1 MRGLP
6 LVALLLLVLGSAARA
21 QTAET
26 IDPLPDAP
34 GPVDL
39 LGDQWRLSLPPSD
52 ATRRIRAITRDDTI
66 QPVSLKETI
75 AIALEHN
82 PGIAARRLDPT
93 LATADVLA
101 AQSKFDPALDGG
113 ASWARWDTPNANAL
127 AGAGT
132 SAIVDRTREIDV
144 GVGKLLRSGASAR
157 VDFLTD
163 REATNAAF
171 ATLSPAYSPELRFSL
186 VQPLLRDFGLDFAYL
201 VVKVADSNAVASVHQ
216 YEADLAEFV
225 QAVIETYWNVVG
237 ARESVEVAREA
248 LTLAQRTV
256 EENEARVRVGLLAP
270 VGVLE
275 AQAEAAARET
285 DLIVAENVLK
295 TTRQR
300 LAQLAFYRPNDTVV
314 PRMLEPADEVV
325 VTPIELDEDDALERA
340 LGERPEVL
348 ASVLGVEARQY
359 SERAARN
366 ALLPRLDF
374 VGSYGLAGLSG
385 RAQPVTFGGTAA
397 PPSVFAGKESEAYD
411 VLADGDFDGYS
422 VGVRFEVP
430 LSNARAK
437 SEYARNRVQREQ
449 AELRHREL
457 LSQVML
463 EVRDATARVVDS
475 RKAIETS
482 RVARDLAEENLR
494 NQQKRHEVGIATTKD
509 LLDFQTQLTEARFTE
524 IQARVR
530 HAIAVAAWRRAQG
543 ALLEQYQVVVQHPS
557 RGKPWFTWF

>member
-1 MRGLP
+1 MPGVR
-6 LVALLLLVLGSAARA
+6 LLAVFLLALGSTAHAE
-21 QTAET
+21 TAET
-26 IDPLPDAP
+26 IDPLPDVP
-34 GPVDL
+34 GPIDL
-39 LGDQWRLSLPPSD
+39 LGDQWQLELPPSD
-52 ATRRIRAITRDDTI
+52 ATRRVGAITRDDTI
-66 QPVSLKETI
+66 EHVSLKRVI

-82 PGIAARRLDPT
+82 PGIAARRLEPT
-93 LATADVLA
+93 LRAADVLG
-101 AQSKFDPALDGG
+101 AQSKFDPAIDGG
-113 ASWARWDTPNANAL
+113 ASWARADTPNASAL
-127 AGAGT
+127 AGTDAL
-132 SAIVDRTREIDV
+132 IQRTRQIDV
-144 GVGKLLRSGASAR
+144 GIGKLLRSGASAR
-157 VDFLTD
+157 ADLLTD
-163 REATNAAF
+163 RRTTNAIF
-171 ATLSPAYSPELRFSL
+171 ASLSPEYSPELRFSL
-186 VQPLLRDFGLDFAYL
+186 TQPLLRDFGLDFAYL
-201 VVKVADSNAVASVHQ
+201 VVKVADSAAVASVHQ

-237 ARESVEVAREA
+237 ARESVEVQREA
-248 LTLAQRTV
+248 LALATRTV

-270 VGVLE
+270 VAVLE
-275 AQAEAAARET
+275 AQAEAKARET

-300 LAQLAFYRPNDTVV
+300 LAQLAFYRPNATVV
-314 PRMLEPADEVV
+314 PRMLEPGDEVV
-325 VTPIELDEDDALERA
+325 VAPVEIDEDAALERA

-348 ASVLGVEARQY
+348 ASILGVEARQY

-385 RAQPVTFGGTAA
+385 GAKRVTFGGTAA
-397 PPSVFAGKESEAYD
+397 PPSVFAGKERDAYD
-411 VLADGDFDGYS
+411 VLTDGDFDNYS
-422 VGVRFEVP
+422 VGLRFQVP

-437 SEYARNRVQREQ
+437 SEYATNRVQREQ

-463 EVRDATARVVDS
+463 EVRDTTATVVDS
-475 RKAIETS
+475 KKAIETS
-482 RVARDLAEENLR
+482 RVARELAEENLR

-509 LLDFQTQLTEARFTE
+509 LLDFQTRLTEARSTE

-530 HAIAVAAWRRAQG
+530 HAIALAGWRRAQG